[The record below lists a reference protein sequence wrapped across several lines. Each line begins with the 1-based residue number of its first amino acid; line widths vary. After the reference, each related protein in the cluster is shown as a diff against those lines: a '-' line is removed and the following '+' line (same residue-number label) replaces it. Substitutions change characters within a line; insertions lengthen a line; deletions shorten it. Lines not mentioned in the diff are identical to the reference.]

1 MSLHNSLRMLT
12 YCMKHIHV
20 CVCVCTWLHCPYVLK
35 NRQETRL
42 PIIAGSM
49 DDATLA
55 IFLSIGLPGNVLSRK
70 ETAWDKW
77 HLLKRP
83 SSWKKKHP
91 FLDFGTRHQHAT
103 LPIRSLPLLRQRLY
117 KTMEKTC
124 LEAETTNWK
133 PPLPALGH
141 YSHSSHSMPSSGK
154 GTPESCSHRKTSIEI
169 NNRYMNKKSTNIEIR
184 CIDERSKYIQ
194 LTQSQADRVT

>member
-1 MSLHNSLRMLT
+1 MSLYNSLRTLT
-12 YCMKHIHV
+12 YGMEHARV
-20 CVCVCTWLHCPYVLK
+20 CVCVCTWLHCPYALK

-83 SSWKKKHP
+83 SSWKKNSFSWLREPASTCNSSHK
-91 FLDFGTRHQHAT
+91 
-103 LPIRSLPLLRQRLY
+103 ISSLFAPTT
-117 KTMEKTC
+117 KTMEKNMFGSWDNQ
-124 LEAETTNWK
+124 LDNEMMFETVNAWYSQCSFTHRQLQATR
-133 PPLPALGH
+133 LPWVTTA
-141 YSHSSHSMPSSGK
+141 
-154 GTPESCSHRKTSIEI
+154 TPATPCRHLAKEHQKVAATARQVL
-169 NNRYMNKKSTNIEIR
+169 KSTIGTWI
-184 CIDERSKYIQ
+184 K
-194 LTQSQADRVT
+194 SQQI